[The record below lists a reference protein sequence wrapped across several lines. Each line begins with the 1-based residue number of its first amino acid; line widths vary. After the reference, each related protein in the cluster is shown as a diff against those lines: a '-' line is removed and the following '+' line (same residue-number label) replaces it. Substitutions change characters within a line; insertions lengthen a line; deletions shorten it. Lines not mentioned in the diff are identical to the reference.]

1 MNIGCR
7 VIQKW
12 LLPNS
17 FYLSNTKVTWDKD
30 DDKEDFDGMSRLKTK
45 RQEEMLEQIVTLGG
59 QKDQN
64 LHYVRHNVN
73 LDYFF

>member
-30 DDKEDFDGMSRLKTK
+30 DDKEDCWKVKIEAK